1 MARSAPLTQAVP
13 AWDLFLR
20 IFHWTLASLMVASVT
35 TGLLGGN
42 LMKWHMWS
50 GYGIL
55 GLLAFRLAWGFV
67 GGPTARFAAFLRG
80 PGAVWAH
87 LQDLLRRRPS
97 FHLGHNPLGGWMVV
111 LMLLA
116 VLFQAATGLFSND
129 DIATEGPLY
138 QYISKELSDRL
149 TGLHKLNVKLL
160 YGLVGLHVAAIAFYF
175 FARGENLVG
184 PMIHGRKSLPPEP
197 EPEKD
202 PQ

>member
-20 IFHWTLASLMVASVT
+20 LFHWSLAALMVASVT

-55 GLLAFRLAWGFV
+55 GLLAFRLVWGFL
-67 GGPTARFAAFLRG
+67 GGPTARFSAFLRG
-80 PGAVWAH
+80 PGAVWVH
-87 LQDLLRRRPS
+87 VQDLLARRPS
-97 FHLGHNPLGGWMVV
+97 FHLGHNPLGGWMVL

-116 VLFQAATGLFSND
+116 VLFQAVTGLFAND

-138 QYISKELSDRL
+138 AYISKELSDRL

-175 FARGENLVG
+175 IARGENLVG
-184 PMIHGRKSLPPEP
+184 PMIHGRKTLPPP
-197 EPEKD
+197 NEKD
-202 PQ
+202 PT

>member
-20 IFHWTLASLMVASVT
+20 LFHWTLAALMVASVT

-50 GYGIL
+50 GYAIL
-55 GLLAFRLAWGFV
+55 GLLAFRLVWGFV

-87 LQDLLRRRPS
+87 VQDLLARRPA

-116 VLFQAATGLFSND
+116 VLFQAATGLFAND

-138 QYISKELSDRL
+138 PYVSKALSDRL
-149 TGLHKLNVKLL
+149 TSLHHLNVKLL
-160 YGLVGLHVAAIAFYF
+160 YGLVGLHVAAIAFYY
-175 FARGENLVG
+175 FARGENLVA
-184 PMIHGRKSLPPEP
+184 PMIHGSKELPPSHP
-197 EPEKD
+197 KD
-202 PQ
+202 PT